1 MLQWVRDYFREAG
14 PMRGVLAAFSAL
26 TVLMAPLALVRLGV
40 TSLEHLDPWRFTLL
54 MFFPVMAPLALMTLL
69 LDALMARV
77 FVIDAQG
84 AEQLRLRRIIFAEVT
99 LAILLLLAWLPYF
112 LIR

>member
-1 MLQWVRDYFREAG
+1 MLRWVRDYVREAG
-14 PMRGVLAAFSAL
+14 IMRGVLAGFSAL
-26 TVLMAPLALVRLGV
+26 TILAAPLSLLRIGV
-40 TSLEHLDPWRFTLL
+40 TSPDHLDAWRFTLV

-77 FVIDAQG
+77 FLIDAQG
-84 AEQLRLRRIIFAEVT
+84 AEQLRLRRILFAELT
-99 LAILLLLAWLPYF
+99 LAILLLLIWLPYF